1 MIDDLGPAGIP
12 LAIIAW
18 LLLVIVERRAARRQP

>member
-12 LAIIAW
+12 LVIAAW
-18 LLLVIVERRAARRQP
+18 LALIVVEWRARRTR